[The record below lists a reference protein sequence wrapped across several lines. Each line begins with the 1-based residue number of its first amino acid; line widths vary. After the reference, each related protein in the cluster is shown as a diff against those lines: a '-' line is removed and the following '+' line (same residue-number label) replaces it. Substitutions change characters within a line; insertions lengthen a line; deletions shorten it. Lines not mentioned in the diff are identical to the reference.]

1 MMRVTMKS
9 AALLLCSIVL
19 GTACLCPAADLGS
32 VHTVYLLPMA
42 NGLDQYLAHRITA
55 SGLLQVVVDPTKA
68 DVIFTDRLGEA
79 FQERL
84 KALAPA
90 TSEEKGKGDAA
101 KQEDRPSAVSNFA
114 RGKGTVFLV
123 ERTSGSV
130 IWSAYEP
137 PRNITPGELD
147 RVARRVVEQLKAPPK
162 KK

>member
-1 MMRVTMKS
+1 MKS
-9 AALLLCSIVL
+9 AALLLCSIAL

-55 SGLLQVVVDPTKA
+55 SGLLQVVVDPMKA

-79 FQERL
+79 LQERL

-90 TSEEKGKGDAA
+90 ASEEKKGADT
-101 KQEDRPSAVSNFA
+101 KQEDRPTGPPSFA

-123 ERTSGSV
+123 DRTSGSV

>member
-1 MMRVTMKS
+1 MKS

-19 GTACLCPAADLGS
+19 GTACLCPAADLSS

-55 SGLLQVVVDPTKA
+55 SGLLQVVVDPQKA

-79 FQERL
+79 LQERL
-84 KALAPA
+84 KAMLPA
-90 TSEEKGKGDAA
+90 ASEEKKDAA
-101 KQEDRPSAVSNFA
+101 KQDDRPAVPSSFA

-137 PRNITPGELD
+137 PRNSTPGELD
-147 RVARRVVEQLKAPPK
+147 RVARRVVEQLKTPPK
-162 KK
+162 SK

>member
-1 MMRVTMKS
+1 MKS

-19 GTACLCPAADLGS
+19 GTACLCPAADLSS

-42 NGLDQYLAHRITA
+42 NSLDQYLAHRITA
-55 SGLLQVVVDPTKA
+55 SGVLQVVVDPKKA

-79 FQERL
+79 LQERL
-84 KALAPA
+84 KAFAAAPPD
-90 TSEEKGKGDAA
+90 EKAKADTA
-101 KQEDRPSAVSNFA
+101 KQGDRPAPLPSFA

-137 PRNITPGELD
+137 PRNTTPEELD
-147 RVARRVVEQLKAPPK
+147 RAARRIVEQLKTPPK
-162 KK
+162 SK

>member
-1 MMRVTMKS
+1 MKS
-9 AALLLCSIVL
+9 AALLLCSIAL

-55 SGLLQVVVDPTKA
+55 SGLLQVVVDPKKA

-79 FQERL
+79 LQERL
-84 KALAPA
+84 KALLPA
-90 TSEEKGKGDAA
+90 SPEEKKGADT
-101 KQEDRPSAVSNFA
+101 KQEDRPTGTPSFA

-123 ERTSGSV
+123 DRTSGSV

-137 PRNITPGELD
+137 PRNITPGEMD
-147 RVARRVVEQLKAPPK
+147 RVARRVVEQLKTPPK